1 MRPTD
6 TSITTVFPLASD
18 AALQRRFMVIGQPMR
33 GNLRFGL
40 TLELLDKMAEDTALA
55 YVRRLDSNA
64 RVVTAAIDNIR
75 VRRPADVTRD
85 LRLSARVNY
94 VGRTSMEVGIR
105 VEQDGD
111 AAGHIASCY
120 FTMVARHGERSMA
133 VPPLEPADPLE
144 VRRHDRAI
152 ARRKRLRAEEEELR
166 QPPTRE
172 EFEMLRGLHMEQ
184 EADGFDGLRVRDLV
198 TSSWERVYPE
208 QENVP
213 HKIFGGYL
221 VHRAYELAAIHAEE
235 LTTQRAVVAAVNRI
249 NFKQPVRIGDKLR
262 FGSRIV
268 YTGRTSIAVETKIE
282 RVARGERTMRDLTN
296 DCIFTFVHVDQD
308 LRPQRVP
315 RVFPAT
321 YDEDAR
327 YLAAYRRNRIDAEF
341 KRGAAAV
348 PDQKQTW

>member
-1 MRPTD
+1 MRPAD
-6 TSITTVFPLASD
+6 TSINTVLQFATD
-18 AALQRRFMVIGQPMR
+18 ADLRRRFMVVDEPIQ

-40 TLELLDKMAEDTALA
+40 TLELLDKLAEEAALA
-55 YVRRLDSNA
+55 YVRRFHPGV

-85 LRLSARVNY
+85 LRFFARLNY

-105 VEQDGD
+105 VEQDD
-111 AAGHIASCY
+111 NHIASCY
-120 FTMVARHGERSMA
+120 FTMVARDCSL
-133 VPPLEPADPLE
+133 PPLEVHDGLE
-144 VRRHDRAI
+144 QRRHERAI
-152 ARRKRLRAEEEELR
+152 ERRRHWRDAEELLL

-184 EADGFDGLRVRDLV
+184 DQPQFAGLRVRDLMA
-198 TSSWERVYPE
+198 SSWETVYPE

-221 VHRAYELAAIHAEE
+221 IHRAFQLAAIHAEE
-235 LTTQRAVVAAVNRI
+235 LVDGRAVVAAVNRI

-262 FGSRIV
+262 FVSRIV

-282 RVARGERTMRDLTN
+282 RISRDKSVRDVTN
-296 DCIFTFVHVDQD
+296 DCIFTFVHVDEN
-308 LRPQRVP
+308 LCALPVP
-315 RVFPAT
+315 RVFPAS

-327 YLAAYRRNRIDAEF
+327 YLAAYRRNRRDAEY
-341 KRGAAAV
+341 KSAQLARR
-348 PDQKQTW
+348 

>member
-1 MRPTD
+1 
-6 TSITTVFPLASD
+6 
-18 AALQRRFMVIGQPMR
+18 
-33 GNLRFGL
+33 
-40 TLELLDKMAEDTALA
+40 
-55 YVRRLDSNA
+55 
-64 RVVTAAIDNIR
+64 
-75 VRRPADVTRD
+75 
-85 LRLSARVNY
+85 
-94 VGRTSMEVGIR
+94 
-105 VEQDGD
+105 
-111 AAGHIASCY
+111 
-120 FTMVARHGERSMA
+120 
-133 VPPLEPADPLE
+133 
-144 VRRHDRAI
+144 
-152 ARRKRLRAEEEELR
+152 
-166 QPPTRE
+166 
-172 EFEMLRGLHMEQ
+172 MLRGLHMEQ
-184 EADGFDGLRVRDLV
+184 ESDGFDGLRVGELV

-213 HKIFGGYL
+213 LKIFGGYL

-308 LRPQRVP
+308 LKPQRVP

-327 YLAAYRRNRIDAEF
+327 YLAAYRRNRIDAEY
-341 KRGAAAV
+341 KSGAAAFSGENKKAAAEQ
-348 PDQKQTW
+348 PRS